1 MKKRLRKKLHL
12 GEFTDLVFTMT
23 AKVTGVTEVNS
34 NAFYTD
40 LFQTVAECGC
50 CLNGVAGPTK
60 FDLEVITG
68 PRDTDNAARREE
80 LIGKLKANPN
90 IQDLNASELTE

>member
-12 GEFTDLVFTMT
+12 GEFTDRLFTMT
-23 AKVTGVTEVNS
+23 AKVTGVTEVDS
-34 NAFYTD
+34 DVFYTD

-50 CLNGVAGPTK
+50 CLNGVAGTTS

-68 PRDTDNAARREE
+68 PRGTDNEARREE
-80 LIGKLKANPN
+80 LIGRLKANPK
-90 IQDLNASELTE
+90 IQDLHATELTE

>member
-12 GEFTDLVFTMT
+12 GEFTDLVFT
-23 AKVTGVTEVNS
+23 VTGTVSGVEEADS
-34 NAFYTD
+34 NAFYTK
-40 LFQTVAECGC
+40 LFQAVAECGC
-50 CLNGVAGPTK
+50 CLNGVIEPTK

-80 LIGKLKANPN
+80 LIGKLKADPH
-90 IQDLNASELTE
+90 IQDLNASDLTE